1 MLNAL
6 SPIGASVC
14 GSTEVGTVTEIPL
27 ARDVEYEI
35 TRMLRRSRSRSMSTV
50 AEVHPDLELGN
61 YLLLLAVD
69 DACGPDSEGVRATD
83 LAETFAVH
91 KSTVS
96 RGLATLEKLGL
107 VERVPD
113 PSDGRARLVR
123 LSSEAVRRVE
133 QVRRRRHE
141 QLAAVLE
148 DWKPDDLT
156 TLARLLDQLNTA
168 LDQG

>member
-1 MLNAL
+1 M
-6 SPIGASVC
+6 
-14 GSTEVGTVTEIPL
+14 

-61 YLLLLAVD
+61 YLLLLAVA
-69 DACGPDSEGVRATD
+69 DARGAESEGVRATE
-83 LAETFAVH
+83 LAESFAVH

-96 RGLATLEKLGL
+96 RGLATLEQLGL

-113 PSDGRARLVR
+113 PTDGRARLVR
-123 LSSEAVRRVE
+123 LTEEAERRVE
-133 QVRRRRHE
+133 MVRRRRHE

-148 DWKPDDLT
+148 DWQPDDLT

>member
-1 MLNAL
+1 M
-6 SPIGASVC
+6 SD
-14 GSTEVGTVTEIPL
+14 IPL

-35 TRMLRRSRSRSMSTV
+35 TRMLRRSRARSMRTV
-50 AEVHPDLELGN
+50 ADVHPDLELGN

-69 DACGPDSEGVRATD
+69 DACGPGSDGVRATE
-83 LAETFAVH
+83 LAESFAVH

-96 RGLATLEKLGL
+96 RGLATLEQIGL

-113 PSDGRARLVR
+113 PTDGRARLVR
-123 LSSEAVRRVE
+123 LTDEAARRVE
-133 QVRRRRHE
+133 EVRRRRHE

-148 DWKPDDLT
+148 DWQSDDLT
-156 TLARLLDQLNTA
+156 TLARLLDQLNNA